1 MIIPQKSKMKN
12 LWIGFFAQAA
22 SMNLSAQSLEIGSK
36 VPEIEAQTLL
46 GANFKLSDLKKDYI
60 LLDFWASWCAPC
72 VEEQPE
78 LMKIY
83 NEFSEQV
90 NDNRFDIIGIS
101 LDKSKENWSK
111 VVEKNKIEW
120 MQISD
125 LKFWKSPIAK
135 AYFINELPY
144 NLIIDKEGKV
154 VAKNLHGEELE
165 NYLKNLFK

>member
-1 MIIPQKSKMKN
+1 MKSFWIVIMLLIVGGNMQAQN
-12 LWIGFFAQAA
+12 LEVGD
-22 SMNLSAQSLEIGSK
+22 K
-36 VPEIEAQTLL
+36 VPEITALTISGQD
-46 GANFKLSDLKKDYI
+46 FKLSEVKKEYI

-83 NEFSEQV
+83 SEFSEQV
-90 NDNRFDIIGIS
+90 KNNKFDIIGIS
-101 LDKSKENWSK
+101 LDKSKENWTK
-111 VVEKNKIEW
+111 VVDKNKIEW
-120 MQISD
+120 TQVSD

-144 NLIIDKEGKV
+144 NLIINKEGKV

-165 NYLKNLFK
+165 NFLKNLLK

>member
-1 MIIPQKSKMKN
+1 MIIQQKTKMKN
-12 LWIGFFAQAA
+12 FWLGLFALVA
-22 SMNLSAQSLEIGSK
+22 SVNLCAQSLEIGSK
-36 VPEIEAQTLL
+36 VPEIEAQTIE
-46 GANFKLSDLKKDYI
+46 GNNFKLSEYKKEYI

-78 LMKIY
+78 LMKLY
-83 NEFSEQV
+83 SEFSEQV
-90 NDNRFDIIGIS
+90 KNNQFDIIGIS

-120 MQISD
+120 PQISD